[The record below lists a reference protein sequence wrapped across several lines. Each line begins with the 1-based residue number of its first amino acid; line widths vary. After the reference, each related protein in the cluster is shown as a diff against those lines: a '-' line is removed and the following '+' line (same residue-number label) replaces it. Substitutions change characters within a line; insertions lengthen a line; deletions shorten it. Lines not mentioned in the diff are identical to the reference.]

1 MTSKLVLLA
10 TAGLVLATAACGDPD
25 ELKARFETTSDTLVV
40 YALSGSPVGYPTALN
55 TPFSRVLRAEGDL
68 NFDVAFDIVG
78 DSVALI
84 PVQLVIGA
92 GAGRDVGIIDTTAA
106 FDDIILAPRRGYD
119 DSTVTML
126 GRGDVAIIEAESV
139 YCQFDLVRVVY
150 SKLVI
155 DDFDPATREINFRI
169 LVDPNCGFRS
179 FLPGVPTR

>member
-25 ELKARFETTSDTLVV
+25 ELRARYETTSDTLVV

-55 TPFSRVLRAEGDL
+55 TPFVQVMRAEGDIS
-68 NFDVAFDIVG
+68 FDVAFDIVG

-92 GAGRDVGIIDTTAA
+92 NPGRRVGIIDTSGTYEE
-106 FDDIILAPRRGYD
+106 ITLAPRRGYD

-126 GRGDVAIIEAESV
+126 GRGDIAIIEAESA
-139 YCQFDLVRVVY
+139 YCQFDLAKVVY
-150 SKLVI
+150 SKLII
-155 DDFDPATREINFRI
+155 DDFDPATREISFRI
-169 LVDPNCGFRS
+169 NVDPNCGFRS
-179 FLPGVPTR
+179 FQPGVPTR

>member
-10 TAGLVLATAACGDPD
+10 TAGLLLATAACGDPD
-25 ELKARFETTSDTLVV
+25 ELRARFETDGDTLVV
-40 YALSGSPVGYPTALN
+40 YALTESPIGYPTALN
-55 TPFSRVLRAEGDL
+55 TPFMQVLRAEGDL
-68 NFDVAFDIVG
+68 SFDVAFDIVG

-92 GAGRDVGIIDTTAA
+92 DPGRDVGIIDTTAV
-106 FDDIILAPRRGYD
+106 FDSVTIAPRRGYN
-119 DSTVTML
+119 DSTVTMV
-126 GRGDVAIIEAESV
+126 GRGEVAIIEAQSS
-139 YCQFDLVRVVY
+139 YCQFDFAQVVY

-155 DDFDPATREINFRI
+155 DDFDPVTREISFRI

>member
-10 TAGLVLATAACGDPD
+10 TAGLILATAACGDPD
-25 ELKARFETTSDTLVV
+25 ELRARFETESDTLVV

-55 TPFSRVLRAEGDL
+55 TPFMQVLRAEGDL
-68 NFDVAFDIVG
+68 AFDVAFDIVG

-92 GAGRDVGIIDTTAA
+92 NPGRDVGILDTAA
-106 FDDIILAPRRGYD
+106 TFDAITRAPSRGYN
-119 DSTVTML
+119 DSTVTKL
-126 GRGDVAIIEAESV
+126 ARGGVAIIEAESG
-139 YCQFDLVRVVY
+139 YCQFDLVQVVY
-150 SKLVI
+150 SKLII
-155 DDFDPATREINFRI
+155 DDFDPATREISFRI